1 MQCSLSFIIFFS
13 LCSFSFYVHITAGE
27 IFLLYFVLAISFEI
41 GKQGWGEG
49 GGEVIMKREEEFF

>member
-1 MQCSLSFIIFFS
+1 MQCSLSFIILFS

-27 IFLLYFVLAISFEI
+27 IFLLCFVLAISFEI

-49 GGEVIMKREEEFF
+49 GEVIMKREEEFF